1 MLQDNVGWA
10 GLAVVV
16 LVVIVAFAIWA
27 TRRRS
32 SARAGDALAGHRRLR
47 RRRPARDHFRTESA
61 DDATSEPV
69 PPKQAAVVV
78 NPTKFNDVS
87 AVRARI
93 TKICTDAGW
102 AEPLWLETT
111 KEDPGYGQAKQ
122 ALGEGVDLVCPL
134 GGDGTV
140 RCVASALVGTR
151 TPLGLLPGGTGNLLA
166 RNLGLPVD
174 DLAEALRI
182 ALNGKNRRV
191 DVGRVTVDKS
201 GEHEQPEEHIFLI
214 MAGIGFDAAVMADA
228 PEKLKNKVGWL
239 AYGVSGVKNLRGA
252 GFKAWVTHDDAEEV
266 SRRVRT
272 VVIGNCGKL
281 TGGLVLMPDAK
292 LDDGWLDTVVLSP
305 RGLVGWVAVAG
316 RVITRRQDGHQRVDH
331 ARCKKVHVRT
341 DRPIEV
347 QLDGDTLGE
356 ARALTAWV
364 DPLSLTVRV
373 DT

>member
-47 RRRPARDHFRTESA
+47 RRRPSRDHFRTESA
-61 DDATSEPV
+61 DDATSEPA

-87 AVRARI
+87 AVRAQI

-111 KEDPGYGQAKQ
+111 KDDPGYGQAKQ

-341 DRPIEV
+341 DHPIEV